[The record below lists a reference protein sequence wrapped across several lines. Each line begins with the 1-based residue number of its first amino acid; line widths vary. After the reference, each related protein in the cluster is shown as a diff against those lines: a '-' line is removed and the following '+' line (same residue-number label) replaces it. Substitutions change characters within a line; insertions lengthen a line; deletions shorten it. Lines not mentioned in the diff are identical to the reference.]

1 MVIFCLEL
9 TRIWDTIISTLVK
22 INWFGNVEFSVMT
35 IVLNQVYYPE
45 LDGKEGQGLQRQ
57 KPHAFHMIVQV
68 HGSLG
73 STNKGKEGI

>member
-1 MVIFCLEL
+1 MLHFQWQPLCL
-9 TRIWDTIISTLVK
+9 
-22 INWFGNVEFSVMT
+22 G
-35 IVLNQVYYPE
+35 YYPE
-45 LDGKEGQGLQRQ
+45 LDGKEGWGLQRQ